1 MASKPTAVKD
11 DDTTATA
18 EGGGRKKKLIVVG
31 AVVGVVL
38 AAAAYFFLLAPGAA
52 EAEEVPEP
60 EKGEVLRLDPIS
72 LNLANGSY
80 LKLGLALQVT
90 ADAAHKPDGSQ
101 AQDFAITLFTGRT
114 KEELS
119 DPVVREALKAE
130 LVAKVGKETHDE
142 VFDIYFTEFVTQ

>member
-18 EGGGRKKKLIVVG
+18 EGGGRKKKLLVVG
-31 AVVGVVL
+31 AVVGVLL

-60 EKGEVLRLDPIS
+60 EKGEVLRLEPIS

-80 LKLGLALQVT
+80 LKLGMALQVV
-90 ADAAHKPDGSQ
+90 AEAAHKPDGSQ

-119 DPVVREALKAE
+119 DPAVREALKAE
-130 LVAKVGKETHDE
+130 LVAKVKEETHDE
-142 VFDIYFTEFVTQ
+142 VFDVYFTEFVTQ